1 MMTRLAYNLL
11 MLKRLLLVEQ
21 LWQGLLGCYFSN
33 RVTGAVITVVVI
45 MNDIIVTS
53 VL

>member
-21 LWQGLLGCYFSN
+21 WQGLLGCYFSN